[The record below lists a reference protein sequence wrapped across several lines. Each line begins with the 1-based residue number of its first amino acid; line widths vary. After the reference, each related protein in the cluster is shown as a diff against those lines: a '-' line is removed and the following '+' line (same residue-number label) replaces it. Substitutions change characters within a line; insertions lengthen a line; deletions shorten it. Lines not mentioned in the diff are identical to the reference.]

1 MAKLAYLGL
10 GTMGAPMARHL
21 AAAGHDL
28 TVYNRSA
35 PKAEAWIAANG
46 GRMATSAAEAAEGAD
61 AVFSSVGTDDDLADV
76 TLGARGAFRTM
87 RPGSLFVDHSTVSAK
102 IARQIG
108 VEGKDRGLRV
118 LDAPVTGAQV
128 GAEAGRLSLMCGGPK
143 AAFEAAEPLMQ
154 AYALRIVH
162 IGGSGAGQTAKMVNQ
177 IALAAT
183 AQGIAEALRFAQN
196 AGLDLDRTFEVIS
209 GGAAGSWQFS
219 NRWASMAEDRFDF
232 GFAVDWMRKDLGLAI
247 DEARANGAA
256 LPMIALVDQFFA
268 DVQAMGGGRQDT
280 SALVRRLPKR

>member
-28 TVYNRSA
+28 TVYNRSTA
-35 PKAEAWIAANG
+35 KAEAWVAAHG
-46 GRMATSAAEAAEGAD
+46 GRIATSAAEAAEGAD

-87 RPGSLFVDHSTVSAK
+87 RSGSLFVDHSTVSAR
-102 IARQIG
+102 IARQLG

-118 LDAPVTGAQV
+118 LDAPVTGAQA

-143 AAFEAAEPLMQ
+143 AAFDMAEPLMQ

-162 IGGSGAGQTAKMVNQ
+162 IGGSGSGQTAKMVNQ

-196 AGLDLDRTFEVIS
+196 AGLDLDRTFEAIS
-209 GGAAGSWQFS
+209 AGAAGSWQLT
-219 NRWASMAEDRFDF
+219 NRWATMADDKFDF

-256 LPMIALVDQFFA
+256 LPTIALVDQFFA
-268 DVQAMGGGRQDT
+268 DVQAMHGGRQDT

>member
-28 TVYNRSA
+28 TVYNRSS
-35 PKAEAWIAANG
+35 PKAEAWVAANG
-46 GRMATSAAEAAEGAD
+46 GRMAASAAEAAEGAD

-87 RPGSLFVDHSTVSAK
+87 KPGSLFVDHSTVSAR
-102 IARQIG
+102 IARQLG

-128 GAEAGRLSLMCGGPK
+128 GAEAGRLSLMCGGPRV
-143 AAFEAAEPLMQ
+143 AFDIAEPLMQ

-196 AGLDLDRTFEVIS
+196 AGLDLDRTFEVIQ
-209 GGAAGSWQFS
+209 GGAAGSWQLS

-256 LPMIALVDQFFA
+256 LPMTALIDQFFA
-268 DVQAMGGGRQDT
+268 DVQAMHGGRQDT

>member
-28 TVYNRSA
+28 TVYNRTSA
-35 PKAEAWIAANG
+35 KAEAWVAAHG
-46 GRMATSAAEAAEGAD
+46 GRVASSAAEAAEGAE
-61 AVFSSVGTDDDLADV
+61 AVFSCVGTDDDLADV
-76 TLGARGAFRTM
+76 TLGSQGAFRSM
-87 RPGSLFVDHSTVSAK
+87 RPGTLFVDHTTVSAK
-102 IARQIG
+102 IARQLG

-143 AAFEAAEPLMQ
+143 AAFDMAEPLMQ

-162 IGGSGAGQTAKMVNQ
+162 IGGSGSGQTAKMVNQ

-183 AQGIAEALRFAQN
+183 AQGIAEALRFAQA

-209 GGAAGSWQFS
+209 GGAAGSWQLS

-256 LPMIALVDQFFA
+256 LPVTGLIDQFFA
-268 DVQAMGGGRQDT
+268 DVQAMHGGRQDT